1 MNYAGIKCLHPRR
14 IYKDGRYITVRCG
27 HCEHCAMLR
36 SSRLKMLCDFERS
49 VSKQSFFVT
58 LTYSEDNLPMLE
70 CKETNVYFDKSKR
83 RYISRFDCYN
93 ITPRLAVDCIDDD
106 DCYLGSFSMVKRD
119 FIDLWHKSAKSY
131 KGVWRPRY
139 QMPYLHPDDC
149 QRFLKRLRYRINQY
163 NISNHAITK
172 LRYYALGEYTPKR
185 FRPHWH
191 LLFFLD
197 TYIPTS
203 LFKSFISKAWKFGTV
218 DISLIKSNATDYV
231 TQYSC
236 GANLVSPVH
245 GLPTTKPRV
254 LHSLN
259 FGGQILDGI
268 QITTGELRVPVSLQ
282 KYDFPTT
289 VLLGDVSGYDEL
301 WVFGNLA
308 YRWLKKC
315 PRFTAMSHRLR
326 CISYGLYSFALLRYG
341 YRETIARYAQVIC
354 EDLDNLLVDN
364 PFSDWFRFL
373 VSEYNT
379 NPNYPYSDSVPWLPD
394 TFYSSIYTTL
404 LCSRKFLRFNSLPYN
419 CLQTLIELP
428 DYSCIRSLHIHPR
441 LSMGVSVIEHIYS
454 DYELSMLKSFYQSQS
469 EISKSEDFETYKSC
483 FYDDYMPDDCN
494 KSPSFNA
501 FCASRVDLYN
511 EKRKHRFLN
520 EANDR
525 FCYDKYDPNSN
536 LI

>member
-14 IYKDGRYITVRCG
+14 IYKDGRYMTVRCG

-83 RYISRFDCYN
+83 RYMSSFDCYN

-131 KGVWRPRY
+131 KGAWRPRFH
-139 QMPYLHPDDC
+139 MPYLHPVDA
-149 QRFLKRLRYRINQY
+149 QLFLKRLRYYINQY
-163 NISNHAITK
+163 NKLNHAITK

-191 LLFFLD
+191 FLFFLD
-197 TYIPTS
+197 SPIPS
-203 LFKSFISKAWKFGTV
+203 KVFKSYISKSWQFGTI
-218 DISLIKSNATDYV
+218 DISLISGNAADYV

-245 GLPTTKPRV
+245 SLPTTRPRV

-268 QITTGELRVPVSLQ
+268 PTSIGEDNVPISYQ
-282 KYDFPTT
+282 QYNFPTT
-289 VLLGDVSGYDEL
+289 ISFNGNGNLTQY
-301 WVFGNLA
+301 WIFGNLA
-308 YRWLKKC
+308 YRWLPKC
-315 PRFTAMSHRLR
+315 PRYSSMSHGIR
-326 CISYGLYSFALLRYG
+326 CLSYMLYPFAVRRYG
-341 YRETIARYAQVIC
+341 QQDSVSDYAKLIC
-354 EDLDNLLVDN
+354 SDIDSLICDSS
-364 PFSDWFRFL
+364 FSDFFRQL
-373 VSEYNT
+373 VYVYNT
-379 NPNYPYSDSVPWLPD
+379 NERFPLDDSRPWLPD
-394 TFYSSIYTTL
+394 SFYSSIYTTL
-404 LCSRKFLRFNSLPYN
+404 LCSRKFYKVNNLALSSSYN
-419 CLQTLIELP
+419 IVS
-428 DYSCIRSLHIHPR
+428 DCIKR
-441 LSMGVSVIEHIYS
+441 LEHVYN
-454 DYELSMLKSFYQSQS
+454 DYELSLLKSFYESQS
-469 EISKSEDFETYKSC
+469 DVSLMESFDVFKSC
-483 FYDDYMPDDCN
+483 FYDDFLPDDCLL
-494 KSPSFNA
+494 SPTYNSY
-501 FCASRVDLYN
+501 CASRVDLYN
-511 EKRKHRFLN
+511 KKRKHRLLN

-525 FCYDKYDPNSN
+525 FCYNKFDPNSN
-536 LI
+536 VI